1 MSVTLRPMDAAEFAA
16 WTEPSIS
23 NYADDLARS
32 HGAARDAALSVAR
45 AQFAHML
52 SDGLDTPHTW
62 LFVIVDEA
70 GVDAGTLWL
79 GANPQFE
86 DTGFVYDILIDEG
99 RRGEGLGRAAMQLAE
114 DVLDHA
120 GYAKIQLSVFGFND
134 GARRLYESLGYD
146 EVARTMTKSLHR

>member
-1 MSVTLRPMDAAEFAA
+1 MSVTLRPMDAADFTA
-16 WTEPSIS
+16 WTEPAITS
-23 NYADDLARS
+23 YAEDIARS
-32 HGAARDAALSVAR
+32 QGAGLDAALSVAR

-52 SDGLDTPHTW
+52 GDGLDTPHTW

-70 GVDAGTLWL
+70 GVDAGSLWL

-86 DTGFVYDILIDEG
+86 DTGFVYDILIHEG
-99 RRGEGLGRAAMQLAE
+99 RRGEGLGRAAMLSAE
-114 DVLDHA
+114 EVLRHA

-146 EVARTMTKSLHR
+146 EVARTMTKSLNR